1 VACANCGAQNNSSQN
16 FCSQCGAPLVKK
28 APPQPAWEAP
38 APPQASMTEPLPR
51 ALPQRFQFLG
61 IATPVFRI
69 IGWVVLIGG
78 SLCSIGIFMLMSQ
91 GALDGLSGLLNRL
104 MEILGL
110 GAVTSLAKIAMML
123 AGIIASLLSG
133 LSMLAFAELCEA
145 IKRVEA
151 RSQPR
156 E

>member
-1 VACANCGAQNNSSQN
+1 
-16 FCSQCGAPLVKK
+16 
-28 APPQPAWEAP
+28 
-38 APPQASMTEPLPR
+38 
-51 ALPQRFQFLG
+51 
-61 IATPVFRI
+61 
-69 IGWVVLIGG
+69 VLIGG